1 MAATDKRIDPFR
13 GFNFLLEIDG
23 LPVAAFSEVS
33 GLTADGDAT
42 DYREGTDRV
51 NLVRKLPGLRKV
63 VPIVAMRGYTQNDT
77 LWNWYDKILRGVDD
91 RRNGSVV
98 LRNEAHQAV
107 MRWNFSNAFI
117 NKIEGPAL
125 KASDNAVAVERI
137 ELVHEQLGME
147 LEPTP
152 APIN

>member
-13 GFNFLLEIDG
+13 GFNFRVEIDG

-42 DYREGTDRV
+42 DYREGTDLL
-51 NLVRKLPGLRKV
+51 NSVRKLAGLRKYTA
-63 VPIVAMRGYTQNDT
+63 IVFKRGFTQDDT
-77 LWNWYDKILRGVDD
+77 LWRWYQRTAVGEND

-98 LRNEAHQAV
+98 LMNEAHKDV
-107 MRWNFSNAFI
+107 IRWNFENAYL

-125 KASDNAVAVERI
+125 KASDNAVSIESM
-137 ELVHEQLGME
+137 ELVHEFLTME
-147 LEPTP
+147 LEP
-152 APIN
+152 AGA